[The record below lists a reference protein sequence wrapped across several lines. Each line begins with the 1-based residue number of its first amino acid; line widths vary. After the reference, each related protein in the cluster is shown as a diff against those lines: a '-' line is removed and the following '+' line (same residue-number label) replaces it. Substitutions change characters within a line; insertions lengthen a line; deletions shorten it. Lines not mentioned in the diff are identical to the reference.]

1 MTPIKTEPILFG
13 TDGWRGLIARDFTF
27 ANVRRVADALARALP
42 SKSRVVIG
50 HDHRF
55 LSEEFARTAAGVLA
69 ARGHR
74 VLLGQGPTTSPA
86 LSFALKG
93 AGARAGVMITA
104 SHNPPAYNGFKI
116 KLPPGRSA
124 DPLFTTKVET
134 LVEPETPRP
143 PSVELEQRDLAKPY
157 LAHLLSRL
165 DRAFWKKARSTRV
178 VFDAMHG
185 TGGVLWA
192 AAGAALGLGGEA
204 VRVDR
209 DPLFGGVSPE
219 PIERH
224 LAALSG
230 AVRAQKA
237 VLGVAVDGDGDRLGA
252 VDEKGVYLPPHAV
265 FPLILRHLVEN
276 RRLKGAVVQ
285 AVSLGYL
292 SERLAKEYKL
302 PFVEVP
308 VGFKYVADQMA
319 KIRVLWGGEESG
331 GYGVGLWG
339 PERDGVLTG
348 LLLVEAVLAAGKP
361 LSVLRKELT
370 DKLGASEFS
379 RVDHPLKAPVV
390 DKAAWVATVTK
401 RIPAKVGGVAVKET
415 RNTDGL
421 KVVLTDGS
429 WVLLR
434 PSGTEPLLRAY
445 AESPTAALTQQLLTK
460 AQEWA
465 GAKNI

>member
-165 DRAFWKKARSTRV
+165 DRAFWKKARSTR
-178 VFDAMHG
+178 
-185 TGGVLWA
+185 
-192 AAGAALGLGGEA
+192 
-204 VRVDR
+204 
-209 DPLFGGVSPE
+209 
-219 PIERH
+219 
-224 LAALSG
+224 
-230 AVRAQKA
+230 
-237 VLGVAVDGDGDRLGA
+237 
-252 VDEKGVYLPPHAV
+252 
-265 FPLILRHLVEN
+265 
-276 RRLKGAVVQ
+276 
-285 AVSLGYL
+285 
-292 SERLAKEYKL
+292 
-302 PFVEVP
+302 
-308 VGFKYVADQMA
+308 
-319 KIRVLWGGEESG
+319 
-331 GYGVGLWG
+331 
-339 PERDGVLTG
+339 
-348 LLLVEAVLAAGKP
+348 
-361 LSVLRKELT
+361 
-370 DKLGASEFS
+370 
-379 RVDHPLKAPVV
+379 
-390 DKAAWVATVTK
+390 
-401 RIPAKVGGVAVKET
+401 
-415 RNTDGL
+415 
-421 KVVLTDGS
+421 
-429 WVLLR
+429 
-434 PSGTEPLLRAY
+434 
-445 AESPTAALTQQLLTK
+445 
-460 AQEWA
+460 
-465 GAKNI
+465 